1 MNIPTLIHMQD
12 ITLPSDGVT
21 ATKTFTLVHLKRS
34 LDTCDRQQVSI
45 CMKLCMDMGI
55 ELDLGHCGGDGCG
68 NGGGGAMCLA
78 GLGEMGVDIGRIK

>member
-34 LDTCDRQQVSI
+34 LDTCDRLQV
-45 CMKLCMDMGI
+45 
-55 ELDLGHCGGDGCG
+55 
-68 NGGGGAMCLA
+68 
-78 GLGEMGVDIGRIK
+78 